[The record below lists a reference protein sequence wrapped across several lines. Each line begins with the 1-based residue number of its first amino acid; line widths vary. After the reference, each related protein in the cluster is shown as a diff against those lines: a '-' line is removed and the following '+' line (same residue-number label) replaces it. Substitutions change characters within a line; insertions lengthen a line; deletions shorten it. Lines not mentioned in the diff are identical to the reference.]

1 VLLRRRTGGDRRG
14 RTAGALLCA
23 SLSLAAALALAAPLV
38 HAHLGGAGTRG
49 LCGESHPEN
58 STAPTGDAC
67 SLCLAG
73 AHAPAM
79 SEQGAPLLVLLSL
92 PALHEPARPEID
104 RGVARSRPGTPRAPP
119 LSA

>member
-1 VLLRRRTGGDRRG
+1 VLLRRRTGGYRRG

-49 LCGESHPEN
+49 LCGEPHPEN

-79 SEQGAPLLVLLSL
+79 SEPYAPLLVLTAMPNRL
-92 PALHEPARPEID
+92 AHARPDSD
-104 RGVARSRPGTPRAPP
+104 RGVPRRRPGTPRAPP
-119 LSA
+119 LPA